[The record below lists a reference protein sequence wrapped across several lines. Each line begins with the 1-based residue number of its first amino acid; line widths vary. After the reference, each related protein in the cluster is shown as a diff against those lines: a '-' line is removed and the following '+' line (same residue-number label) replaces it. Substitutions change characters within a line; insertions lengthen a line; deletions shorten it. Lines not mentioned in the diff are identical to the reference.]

1 MLRASFKPEFLNRI
15 DDIIIFNALGREEI
29 SRIVDL
35 QLERLR
41 ARLAERKIDLELT
54 GRAREVLFNQG
65 YDPDYGA
72 RPLRRAL
79 QRLIQDPLALK
90 LLNGE
95 VHSGDRLLVD
105 ADSRPRGNGLPDRAA
120 VSRASLIRYRPSRR
134 SAFPL
139 RTTSEAS
146 RTLSAQC
153 PRSIPCKRRQ
163 FPHAEVQ
170 DSPRRCQRMTPDAP
184 GVSEIGDQDRE
195 VKIRVTDK
203 RFWVQDGEDTPAR
216 ESSASLK
223 PTYVEELEKRRAE
236 AEKKVEEVIASYRDF
251 RDKSEAENRQRT
263 GAHWK
268 RVRETASTGSGRD
281 GREVHRHI
289 RELREG
295 SAARPSIVRDREG
308 LLEGVELIHT
318 QFGGILAELGLEE
331 VAGPGES
338 YDPELAEAVAVTEV
352 SEQEKDNLIL
362 EVVRKGYRLNG
373 KLVRPARVRVGQVR
387 D

>member
-1 MLRASFKPEFLNRI
+1 M
-15 DDIIIFNALGREEI
+15 
-29 SRIVDL
+29 
-35 QLERLR
+35 
-41 ARLAERKIDLELT
+41 RKSKKSTSLPTNE
-54 GRAREVLFNQG
+54 
-65 YDPDYGA
+65 PDG
-72 RPLRRAL
+72 P
-79 QRLIQDPLALK
+79 
-90 LLNGE
+90 G
-95 VHSGDRLLVD
+95 
-105 ADSRPRGNGLPDRAA
+105 
-120 VSRASLIRYRPSRR
+120 
-134 SAFPL
+134 F
-139 RTTSEAS
+139 SE
-146 RTLSAQC
+146 T
-153 PRSIPCKRRQ
+153 
-163 FPHAEVQ
+163 
-170 DSPRRCQRMTPDAP
+170 
-184 GVSEIGDQDRE
+184 GDQDRE

-251 RDKSEAENRQRT
+251 RDKSEAENRRARERI
-263 GAHWK
+263 GNEYEK
-268 RVRETASTGSGRD
+268 RLQQARGETVEKFIDIFENFERALL
-281 GREVHRHI
+281 H
-289 RELREG
+289 
-295 SAARPSIVRDREG
+295 ARNSPDREG

-387 D
+387 DSGQ